1 MENIKTGIDF
11 QTLFEAAP
19 GLFLVLKPNT
29 PDFTIVAVSEA
40 YLQATKTKR
49 KDIIGHGLFE
59 IFPDNPDD
67 INADGV
73 SNLKKSL
80 DSVLANKKMHK
91 MAIQKYDIQRPQSEG
106 GGFEE
111 RHWSPLNSP
120 VLNKK
125 NEVEYIIHRVEDI
138 TEFAVMKQ
146 KAKEETDATRIELDK
161 KSLFIKNN
169 QERINGI
176 LDVLLKYTVMDFSE
190 KIPITVNA
198 DELDAI
204 AVGLNTLS
212 EELQSHTLLLK
223 ESEERYHNMVEEVE
237 DYAILL
243 LDKNGFIQNWNKGV
257 KKIKGY
263 DIDEILGKNFNMFY
277 PSEARESKLP
287 EKLLEKAVRKGKAIE
302 EGWRIKKDGTFFW
315 AYVVLTALHDEK
327 NNVIGF
333 SKVTRDLTL
342 LKEAEDKLIAVNKE
356 LEAFSY
362 SVSHD
367 LRAPL
372 RAIDGYAKI
381 LEEDYG
387 KMLDGEGN
395 RLLETVQFNAKK
407 MGNLIDDLLAFSRLG
422 KKELTKTDLN
432 MNELVEGALYELNK
446 SVKHQAKVEIK
457 HLHPAKGDYGLI
469 NQVVVNL
476 LSNALKYSSKVKEP
490 LIEIGSEKKG
500 DKIIYSVK
508 DNGAGF
514 DMRYVNKLFGVFQR
528 LHTMDEFEG
537 TGVGLAIVQR
547 ILAKHGGDVSAEG
560 EKNKGAIF
568 KFSLPLK

>member
-1 MENIKTGIDF
+1 MENVKTSINF
-11 QTLFEAAP
+11 EMLFEAAP
-19 GLFLVLKPNT
+19 GLFLVLKPNA
-29 PDFTIVAVSEA
+29 PDFTIVAVSDA
-40 YLQATKTKR
+40 YLQATMTKR

-59 IFPDNPDD
+59 IFPDNPNDVT
-67 INADGV
+67 ADGV

-80 DSVLANKKMHK
+80 ESVLTNKKAHR
-91 MAIQKYDIQRPQSEG
+91 MAVQKYDIQRPQSEG

-111 RHWSPLNSP
+111 RHWSPFNSP

-125 NEVEYIIHRVEDI
+125 NEIEYIIHRVEDI
-138 TEFAVMKQ
+138 TEFVTTKQ
-146 KAKEETDATRIELDK
+146 KAKEETDTARIELDK

-237 DYAILL
+237 DYSILL
-243 LDKNGFIQNWNKGV
+243 LDKDGLIQNWNKGV

-263 DIDEILGKNFNMFY
+263 DADEILGKNFSLFY
-277 PSEARESKLP
+277 PPEARGNKLP
-287 EKLLEKAVRKGKAIE
+287 EKLLEKAARKGKAIE
-302 EGWRIKKDGTFFW
+302 EDWRIRKDGTLFW
-315 AYVVLTALHDEK
+315 AYIVLTALHDEK

-333 SKVTRDLTL
+333 SKVTRDLTS

-387 KMLDGEGN
+387 KTLDTEGN

-422 KKELTKTDLN
+422 KKELTKTELN

-457 HLHPAKGDYGLI
+457 HLHTAKGDYGLI
-469 NQVVVNL
+469 NQVVFNL
-476 LSNALKYSSKVKEP
+476 LSNAVKYSSKVKEP
-490 LIEIGSEKKG
+490 LIEIDSEKEG

-547 ILAKHGGDVSAEG
+547 ILAKHGGSVSAEG